1 MMVRSL
7 GVSALIRSSQT
18 SSHKLG
24 CGMAS
29 MQMCGLLMP
38 LLQLVVGGC
47 RGRSTDTANAF
58 RVASCSMQVMAPC
71 NNLAASIYAEGA
83 ALLSVPVCVS
93 NST

>member
-18 SSHKLG
+18 SSHRLG

-29 MQMCGLLMP
+29 MQMCELLTP
-38 LLQLVVGGC
+38 LLDAGGC

-71 NNLAASIYAEGA
+71 NNLAASIEAETA
-83 ALLSVPVCVS
+83 ALLSVCVS
-93 NST
+93 NPFNST